1 MSGYGAAVS
10 RDDEQGLP
18 RNGNGRGFLPALDPR
33 MLEIKDLAR
42 RVAATNAPVLIMGE
56 SGVGKEVL
64 ARFIHAESKRAG
76 RPFVKINCAAVPHDL
91 LESELFGHERGAFT
105 GAYQR
110 KEGKFELAS
119 GGTLLLDE
127 IGEMSLPL
135 QAKLLHV
142 LEDPSVTRV
151 GGTRSVRIDARI
163 IATTNKPLEEAVAQ
177 KEFRRDLYFRLKVI
191 EFELPPLRERPA
203 DIPMLSQRF
212 LRTCADGQD
221 NAVTQMPDELLE
233 ALVKYHWPGNVREL
247 KHVIQRYL
255 ILPDVEMVLAEL
267 ARPSPP
273 AARPSP
279 ENGTIQL
286 SVDLERLG
294 NGKIHLKSIAND
306 AAEQVEKRVILQ
318 VLEETRWNRRRA
330 ASRLDICYK
339 TLLNKLHRWKLD
351 EQDGNGIAKTPPATI
366 HHAGASYRRLP
377 PLLAA
382 AGPATTRLS

>member
-1 MSGYGAAVS
+1 MSGYSEAAV
-10 RDDEQGLP
+10 RHDDEERS
-18 RNGNGRGFLPALDPR
+18 RNGGGQGFFPAADPR
-33 MLEIKDLAR
+33 MLEIKQLAR
-42 RVAATNAPVLIMGE
+42 RVAATDAPVLIMGE

-64 ARFIHAESKRAG
+64 ARFVHAESKRAG
-76 RPFVKINCAAVPHDL
+76 KPFVKINCAAVPHDL

-110 KEGKFELAS
+110 KEGKFELAN

-135 QAKLLHV
+135 QVKLLHV

-151 GGTRSVRIDARI
+151 GGTRQVRIDARI

-203 DIPMLSQRF
+203 DVPLLSQRF
-212 LRTCADGQD
+212 LRTCANGQD
-221 NAVTQMPDELLE
+221 ATVSRMPDELLE
-233 ALVKYHWPGNVREL
+233 ALVRYHWPGNVREL

-267 ARPSPP
+267 TRPSSRP
-273 AARPSP
+273 AAAAPPVS
-279 ENGTIQL
+279 ENGTIHL
-286 SVDLERLG
+286 SVDMERLG
-294 NGKIHLKSIAND
+294 NGKIHLKSIASD
-306 AAEQVEKRVILQ
+306 AAEQVEKTVILRI
-318 VLEETRWNRRRA
+318 LEETRWNRRRA
-330 ASRLDICYK
+330 AARLDICYK

-351 EQDGNGIAKTPPATI
+351 EQDGDPMKAPAAAI
-366 HHAGASYRRLP
+366 RPADANYRRIP

-382 AGPATTRLS
+382 PGAGH